1 MRFRLPLIPHF
12 SHTPPDKPLATQSLR
27 VLIVTGIFPP
37 DIGGPATYVPSMAGE
52 LVKRGHRVRVVTLSD
67 RLDHDD
73 GSYAFPVRRIRRGL
87 FKPWR
92 FLLTVAA
99 ILREGRQA
107 QVLYVNGLYL
117 EAVVANWFARKPMV
131 QKIVGDWAW
140 ERAANKGW
148 TEDNFEE
155 FQKRRH
161 EPKVGLLKALRTFC
175 VRRADTIIAPSRYL
189 ARAVAGWGV
198 AGGKITVVYNAVETP
213 AAAQPLPIPLT
224 TRVNIGTASRLIPLK
239 QIDHLIAA
247 LKDCDGMGLV
257 IIGDGPERER
267 LEDIALANRVAER
280 VYFAGQLS
288 QKETV
293 ALMSACDLFVLNST
307 HEGFSHVILEAM
319 SVGLPVVATAVGG
332 TPELVRDGENGV
344 LIAPN
349 SNGALAKTLRGL
361 VASVETRRRL
371 TRAGLETARQFV
383 QATMIESTEGVLNKA
398 SDLGQKRLTQ

>member
-1 MRFRLPLIPHF
+1 
-12 SHTPPDKPLATQSLR
+12 
-27 VLIVTGIFPP
+27 
-37 DIGGPATYVPSMAGE
+37 
-52 LVKRGHRVRVVTLSD
+52 
-67 RLDHDD
+67 
-73 GSYAFPVRRIRRGL
+73 
-87 FKPWR
+87 
-92 FLLTVAA
+92 
-99 ILREGRQA
+99 
-107 QVLYVNGLYL
+107 
-117 EAVVANWFARKPMV
+117 
-131 QKIVGDWAW
+131 
-140 ERAANKGW
+140 
-148 TEDNFEE
+148 
-155 FQKRRH
+155 
-161 EPKVGLLKALRTFC
+161 
-175 VRRADTIIAPSRYL
+175 
-189 ARAVAGWGV
+189 
-198 AGGKITVVYNAVETP
+198 VETP